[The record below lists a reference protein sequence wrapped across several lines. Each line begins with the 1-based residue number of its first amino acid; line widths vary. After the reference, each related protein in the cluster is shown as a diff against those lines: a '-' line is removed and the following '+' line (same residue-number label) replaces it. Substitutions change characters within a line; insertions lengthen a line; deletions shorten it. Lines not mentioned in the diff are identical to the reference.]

1 MVIAI
6 GVFMCPHAAHPR
18 RLCQPPWTQP
28 SLSENDRTLRRNQLR
43 RKAHPK
49 RQPLFGR
56 EGSGGEGKDSHS
68 RQWRLSMAVFLN
80 RNKRPKAAPIEV
92 AELLSEKPPLPPE
105 SPPPSPHLSGR
116 EREGGGLSEERPP
129 PSIFIYP
136 YFPAA
141 VNVPTSTEEEPTPLA
156 GKIKS
161 LPMARMFLS
170 TS

>member
-1 MVIAI
+1 MTEDKPLCMDFHSVGFIPRLP
-6 GVFMCPHAAHPR
+6 PHTKNSDGNRHRSFHVPACRTSAAALSAAVDATQHIRKRPR
-18 RLCQPPWTQP
+18 SQAQPPPNTRPPQP
-28 SLSENDRTLRRNQLR
+28 PAALQTR
-43 RKAHPK
+43 
-49 RQPLFGR
+49 GVW
-56 EGSGGEGKDSHS
+56 GES
-68 RQWRLSMAVFLN
+68 R
-80 RNKRPKAAPIEV
+80 
-92 AELLSEKPPLPPE
+92 LLSEKPPLPPE

-116 EREGGGLSEERPP
+116 KREGGGLSEERPP

-141 VNVPTSTEEEPTPLA
+141 VNVPTSTEDEPTPLA

>member
-1 MVIAI
+1 MTEDK
-6 GVFMCPHAAHPR
+6 P
-18 RLCQPPWTQP
+18 
-28 SLSENDRTLRRNQLR
+28 
-43 RKAHPK
+43 
-49 RQPLFGR
+49 
-56 EGSGGEGKDSHS
+56 
-68 RQWRLSMAVFLN
+68 LSMDFHSVGFIPRLPPHTKNSDGN
-80 RNKRPKAAPIEV
+80 RHRSFHVPAYRTSAAALSAAADSTKLIRKRPHSQAEPTKKKSSPQAPAALRKRGVWGEAASLREAP
-92 AELLSEKPPLPPE
+92 PPE

-129 PSIFIYP
+129 PSIFICP